1 MLTPVDPGSL
11 LSEEG
16 DQPLAC
22 QGKQNNVACPACKT
36 VPEELKS
43 SFSESSL
50 YVNVNQEVIEFVIKT
65 NDCASKTLLFLYLIL
80 KLFKLHPFVNGV

>member
-36 VPEELKS
+36 VPEELKLDKVP
-43 SFSESSL
+43 FL
-50 YVNVNQEVIEFVIKT
+50 N
-65 NDCASKTLLFLYLIL
+65 LLFM
-80 KLFKLHPFVNGV
+80 